1 MCVSSQVGNNIEGE
15 NGHYGDNGSLAP
27 MCKPPTYDRA
37 TQTELTPLGQD
48 QVLDRVPL
56 ALTSDIQSLSLE
68 DALPKG
74 ISLTE
79 GSWAKLHRIQGLE
92 EEDEEVEKEKDLS
105 RASSVEEPIH
115 PTTIRSLQRED
126 LQDPNGS
133 TESLSSARQTPISGS
148 PAPPKDLPPSPR
160 SGPLSTILEGQ
171 NKPLCVIVSSS
182 FSSSPFLPD
191 CMAFGDKSPIL
202 YACVSTN
209 PQCQNSNL

>member
-1 MCVSSQVGNNIEGE
+1 
-15 NGHYGDNGSLAP
+15 
-27 MCKPPTYDRA
+27 MCKAPTYDRA

-48 QVLDRVPL
+48 QGLDGVPL

-79 GSWAKLHRIQGLE
+79 GSQAKLHLIQGLE
-92 EEDEEVEKEKDLS
+92 EDDEEVEKEKDLS
-105 RASSVEEPIH
+105 RTSSVEEPIH

-148 PAPPKDLPPSPR
+148 PVPPKDLPPSPR

-171 NKPLCVIVSSS
+171 NKPLCVIVS
-182 FSSSPFLPD
+182 FSSSLFLPD

-202 YACVSTN
+202 YACASTD